1 MRIFSTLSSLLLVGA
16 AAAQGS
22 SSCSPKQSDSE
33 VVQFGWALQYLL
45 ERFYSQQP
53 LNSTFLQSVQNN
65 DHAKYFQN
73 FQGIQRQ
80 NRLGVRAVQQLGS
93 QTPGFSAPRCNFTF
107 PTASDGETWVKNA
120 LKLEESVC
128 GAYIG
133 LAGYTESQEVSF
145 LMARL
150 AAQHSGHA
158 YYIASNVNDTVF
170 PSNSS
175 SLIPAYTPDYVLQS
189 GNQPGK
195 LGQYLGSCVTA
206 PASPCGEPLKIG
218 PLIGTFG
225 GANAS
230 SSSASPSGSA
240 TASAAKRFF
249 Y

>member
-1 MRIFSTLSSLLLVGA
+1 MRIFSALSSFLLVGA
-16 AAAQGS
+16 AAAQ
-22 SSCSPKQSDSE
+22 SCSPSSSDVQ

-45 ERFYSQQP
+45 ERYYSSQP
-53 LNSTFLQSVQNN
+53 LNSTFFTSAQNSSSAN
-65 DHAKYFQN
+65 YFTN

-93 QTPGFSAPRCNFTF
+93 QVPGFSAPRCNFTF
-107 PTASDGETWVKNA
+107 PEAKDGQTWVANA
-120 LKLEESVC
+120 QKLEQSVF

-133 LAGYTESQEVSF
+133 LAAYTQSPQVSF

-158 YYIASNVNDTVF
+158 YYILSNTQEPVF

-175 SLIPAYTPDYVLQS
+175 SLVPAYSPDFVLQS

-195 LGQYLGSCVTA
+195 LGDFLNGCVSA
-206 PASPCGEPLKIG
+206 PSPPCGQKLTFG
-218 PLIGTFG
+218 PLIASTGG

-240 TASAAKRFF
+240 TAFAKRLF